1 MAYWLYKLELKTS
14 ESRALKCHTLLTVI
28 MTTRCISC
36 LDPGTQ
42 FVNLFARFSS
52 MCMLL
57 AAFLNRIQKKH
68 VTSCPCKRP
77 CKCPGELGANMYNLP
92 ALPGTPTAYWHFH
105 WRKGSRIC
113 VRRSDSNGVNIYIY
127 TYIHIIYAEARSLLG
142 YVLWQR
148 MGSENILSPSTSL
161 YKISTPSGRMRRT
174 RKACVGRNRKLLESL
189 GVGCVL
195 GCLAAQYEKS
205 QMQPP
210 VCSFRTSDGLVVSAM
225 SSMSEFHLE
234 FSQNAHPIPS
244 QGLKPNFPL

>member
-1 MAYWLYKLELKTS
+1 
-14 ESRALKCHTLLTVI
+14 
-28 MTTRCISC
+28 
-36 LDPGTQ
+36 
-42 FVNLFARFSS
+42 
-52 MCMLL
+52 
-57 AAFLNRIQKKH
+57 
-68 VTSCPCKRP
+68 
-77 CKCPGELGANMYNLP
+77 
-92 ALPGTPTAYWHFH
+92 
-105 WRKGSRIC
+105 
-113 VRRSDSNGVNIYIY
+113 
-127 TYIHIIYAEARSLLG
+127 
-142 YVLWQR
+142 

>member
-105 WRKGSRIC
+105 WRKGCRIC

-127 TYIHIIYAEARSLLG
+127 IYIYIHTHYIRWS
-142 YVLWQR
+142 
-148 MGSENILSPSTSL
+148 
-161 YKISTPSGRMRRT
+161 KISAWLCLVTENGI
-174 RKACVGRNRKLLESL
+174 RKHPQPFNQFVQDIHSKWKNEKN
-189 GVGCVL
+189 
-195 GCLAAQYEKS
+195 EKS
-205 QMQPP
+205 LRRP
-210 VCSFRTSDGLVVSAM
+210 
-225 SSMSEFHLE
+225 
-234 FSQNAHPIPS
+234 
-244 QGLKPNFPL
+244 

>member
-105 WRKGSRIC
+105 WRKGCRIC
-113 VRRSDSNGVNIYIY
+113 VRQSDSNGVNIYIY
-127 TYIHIIYAEARSLLG
+127 IHIYIHTYTLYTLKQDLCLAMSCDRE
-142 YVLWQR
+142 WDQK
-148 MGSENILSPSTSL
+148 TSSAL
-161 YKISTPSGRMRRT
+161 QPVCTRYPLQVEEWEEWEGM
-174 RKACVGRNRKLLESL
+174 RKACVGRKLLESL

-210 VCSFRTSDGLVVSAM
+210 VCSFRTSHGLVVSAM
-225 SSMSEFHLE
+225 SSMSEFHWN
-234 FSQNAHPIPS
+234 F
-244 QGLKPNFPL
+244 LKMPTPFRLKV